1 MATSENVTVYNLLP
15 SPPKWDKVS
24 IFFVSLCGTWST
36 LVFAGMLFCWFNS
49 RSPVL
54 RARGLPISF
63 SAILLLHTYWILAQ
77 LIYPFGRT
85 LPILATY
92 DIQYFFMSIWFPLG
106 IALLHASNSRFI
118 YIGKLQRQFAS
129 QPLVRVKCNGGG
141 SSVLCRFR
149 NLDYTGKLMI
159 LTSVGM
165 ILQVV
170 LAIGMWVA
178 CRKYHPAYG
187 IPGTEIHGDNLSEQI
202 INLGRG
208 LEWWPSVLW
217 QVLLAW
223 MVAPIL
229 TWRAWGIHDTM
240 GWRTQTIGCC
250 ISNLHATP
258 MFLIAQY
265 VPAFESINDYFHPIQ
280 WINLSIMM
288 FEISTVFIPVF
299 QVIKLQMQCRKA
311 AASHARWETS
321 FQATAM
327 GLSHLFSQVRKESA
341 MSMEAGPI
349 MDHLLS
355 EEMSDQVSTMGAL
368 EFVLRANPS
377 PLQDFAALN
386 DFSGENIVF
395 LSRVAS
401 WKSAYSDAIQ
411 GPRELEAYNA
421 ALQIY
426 TDFISPR
433 SAEFPLNLSATQLKC
448 LEEIFEEPA
457 RSLSEG
463 ANMDS
468 ATRFDI
474 EQPESVS
481 SLPRSN
487 LGQSSGAQ
495 EARARYM
502 GELPRGFSNSV
513 FDTTHSNVL
522 YQVLTNTWP
531 RFIEEM
537 KERKR
542 VSGQTDYAE
551 SSASSRS
558 LIGRIPSLFRTTSRG

>member
-1 MATSENVTVYNLLP
+1 MATSDNVTIYNLPP
-15 SPPKWDKVS
+15 SPPKWDKVG
-24 IFFVSLCGTWST
+24 IFFVSFCGTWST
-36 LVFAGMLFCWFNS
+36 LVFAGMIICWTD
-49 RSPVL
+49 RRDPVL
-54 RARGLPISF
+54 KVRGLPLSF

-77 LIYPFGRT
+77 LMYPVGRT
-85 LPILATY
+85 LPILVTY
-92 DIQYFFMSIWFPLG
+92 DIQYFFMCIWLPLG
-106 IALLHASNSRFI
+106 IALLHTSNSRLVCI
-118 YIGKLQRQFAS
+118 AKLQKQFTS
-129 QPLVRVKCNGGG
+129 QPLVRLKCNGGD
-141 SSVLCRFR
+141 SSVLCWFR
-149 NLDYTGKLMI
+149 NLECTAKLMV
-159 LTSVGM
+159 LLSAGM

-170 LAIGMWVA
+170 LAIGMWMA

-187 IPGTEIHGDNLSEQI
+187 IPGTGIHGDNLSEQI
-202 INLGRG
+202 IDLGRG
-208 LEWWPSVLW
+208 WELWPSVLW
-217 QVLLAW
+217 QVLWAW
-223 MVAPIL
+223 VVAPIL

-240 GWRTQTIGCC
+240 GWRTQIIGCC

-258 MFLIAQY
+258 LFLIAQY
-265 VPAFESINDYFHPIQ
+265 VPAFESVNDYFHPIQ

-288 FEISTVFIPVF
+288 LEVFTVFIPVF
-299 QVIKLQMQCRKA
+299 QVIKLQIQYRKA

-341 MSMEAGPI
+341 MSMEAGPM

-355 EEMSDQVSTMGAL
+355 EDMSDQVGTMGAL

-386 DFSGENIVF
+386 DFSGENIAF
-395 LSRVAS
+395 LSRVAG
-401 WKSAYSDAIQ
+401 WKSAYADATQ

-426 TDFISPR
+426 TDFISPHQ
-433 SAEFPLNLSATQLKC
+433 AEFPLNLSATQLKC
-448 LEEIFEEPA
+448 LEGIFAEPA
-457 RSLSEG
+457 RSLCGEPTVH
-463 ANMDS
+463 S

-474 EQPESVS
+474 EQPPSPS
-481 SLPRSN
+481 SLPRSS
-487 LGQSSGAQ
+487 LEEGSGAQ

-502 GELPRGFSNSV
+502 GEIPRGFSNSV
-513 FDTTHSNVL
+513 FDTTHSNIR

-537 KERKR
+537 KERRR

-558 LIGRIPSLFRTTSRG
+558 LIGRIPSLFRATSRG